1 MHEISI
7 AGAIIDSVLDCAKKN
22 DARKVNEV
30 FLEVGELTAL
40 NPDQLR
46 FIFETITR
54 GTAAEGAKYDIRVIK
69 PLIKCRKCSYT
80 GPVELFEEHH
90 FFLPDILC
98 PECGDADI
106 DIIAGRECWVKKIRI
121 SGTSE

>member
-22 DARKVNEV
+22 DAKKVNEV

-40 NPDQLR
+40 NPDQLK

-54 GTAAEGAKYDIRVIK
+54 GTVAEGAKYDIRVIK
-69 PLIKCRKCSYT
+69 PLIKCKRCSYNGT
-80 GPVELFEEHH
+80 VELFEEHH
-90 FFLPDILC
+90 FFLPVIKC
-98 PECGDADI
+98 PECGDADV
-106 DIIAGRECWVKKIRI
+106 DIIAGRECCVKKIKI
-121 SGTSE
+121 N